1 METPTSI
8 QEQIQ
13 RLIAFRQ
20 EIYSK
25 VFVQRRDALMDTLDA
40 LLSTGSFPSFAM
52 LSQSERFQRQ
62 WPSLYDA
69 VEEGRINED
78 ALRTLLVRQLPQQGI
93 CVFPLDGSSWPRPRA
108 QVLEDRQ
115 YVYQASS
122 AVNGGTVTIGY
133 PYSWLDWCAE
143 PHSSWALPIDVRR
156 IPSHQTAQE
165 VGAEQVRELARLRAD
180 TPTGWTSWRP
190 MGNMATPD
198 FSGKCT
204 VCPSGW

>member
-1 METPTSI
+1 
-8 QEQIQ
+8 
-13 RLIAFRQ
+13 
-20 EIYSK
+20 
-25 VFVQRRDALMDTLDA
+25 MDTLDA

-115 YVYQASS
+115 YVYQA
-122 AVNGGTVTIGY
+122 
-133 PYSWLDWCAE
+133 L
-143 PHSSWALPIDVRR
+143 
-156 IPSHQTAQE
+156 
-165 VGAEQVRELARLRAD
+165 
-180 TPTGWTSWRP
+180 
-190 MGNMATPD
+190 
-198 FSGKCT
+198 
-204 VCPSGW
+204 